1 MHRIQHSPARIS
13 DLPRSAAGD
22 NLNYCGFE
30 CPSCGYQ
37 LRLADRIGGVLL
49 LEIFRANDLA
59 HAVVCP
65 ECGISNNFRRSN
77 LTLFSR
83 QRED

>member
-1 MHRIQHSPARIS
+1 MHRFAHCSPRTY
-13 DLPRSAAGD
+13 DLPRSLAGD

-37 LRLADRIGGVLL
+37 LRLSDRVGGILV
-49 LEIFRANDLA
+49 LEIFRADGLA

-65 ECGISNNFRRSN
+65 ECGISTSFTRSN
-77 LTLFSR
+77 LKLFSR
-83 QRED
+83 QGED